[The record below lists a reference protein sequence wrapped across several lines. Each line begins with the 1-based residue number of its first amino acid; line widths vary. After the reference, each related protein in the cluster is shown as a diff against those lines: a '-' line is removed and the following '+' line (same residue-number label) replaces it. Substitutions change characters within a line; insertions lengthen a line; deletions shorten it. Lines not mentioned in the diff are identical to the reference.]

1 MKVDNDLVYNRLLS
15 SNYININPIEG
26 LNLRSTFSI
35 DYAQKQQNKYTP
47 NDIYESER
55 YGTQGEAKDDR
66 DTRTVWQWD
75 NSLSYEVS
83 FGKHKLNAMVG
94 TSATRTTYNY
104 INATATGFGT
114 NLFGYHSLGSGYKKD
129 QRGLSTAWSEQTL
142 WS

>member
-1 MKVDNDLVYNRLLS
+1 M
-15 SNYININPIEG
+15 
-26 LNLRSTFSI
+26 RSTFSI

-75 NSLSYEVS
+75 NSLSYEAS

-94 TSATRTTYNY
+94 TSATRTMYNY
-104 INATATGFGT
+104 INATATG
-114 NLFGYHSLGSGYKKD
+114 LALIYLDIIVWDLVIKKI
-129 QRGLSTAWSEQTL
+129 SAA
-142 WS
+142 